1 MNLNFTFSKN
11 LKHSANVDSG
21 LQKQSI
27 LKMKSSQLLISG
39 FRFLYTSFSRYV
51 PFQSTDSQGGSTPT
65 SNASKSPTLG
75 SGSPTPVVMSP
86 MASSCFSDTS
96 IPTPKASSG
105 EGGGYISV
113 DEAINKLKRASEL
126 EPHQIT
132 NTVSDPRAYSRVTLV
147 NPSNTSTNSNASL
160 VMSAKDLHF
169 VTNVDGGGPM
179 TNSTMV

>member
-1 MNLNFTFSKN
+1 
-11 LKHSANVDSG
+11 
-21 LQKQSI
+21 
-27 LKMKSSQLLISG
+27 
-39 FRFLYTSFSRYV
+39 
-51 PFQSTDSQGGSTPT
+51 
-65 SNASKSPTLG
+65 
-75 SGSPTPVVMSP
+75 MSP

-96 IPTPKASSG
+96 IPTPKASSSG
-105 EGGGYISV
+105 GGGYISV

-147 NPSNTSTNSNASL
+147 NPNTTSNSNASAPSSSSL

-169 VTNVDGGGPM
+169 VTNIDGGGPM